1 MISTLIIPRL
11 NLFKEAELYAENSY
25 VNIKDGKLNP
35 LFTIDKGQLSDLYY
49 FATFEEEEGLD
60 NPDYNKLMQ
69 MVEEKKK
76 NRIILPN

>member
-1 MISTLIIPRL
+1 MIAIFEPELIRMFRKFDPID
-11 NLFKEAELYAENSY
+11 KYIMSK
-25 VNIKDGKLNP
+25 KDGKLNP